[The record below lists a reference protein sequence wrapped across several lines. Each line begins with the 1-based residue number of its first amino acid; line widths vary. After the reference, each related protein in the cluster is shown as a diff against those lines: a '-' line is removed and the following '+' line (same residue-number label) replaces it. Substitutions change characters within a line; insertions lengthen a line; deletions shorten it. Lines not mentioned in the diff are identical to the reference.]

1 MSKTAIIL
9 LILFQITHWLADY
22 THLSTKWMLDAKRLG
37 KPLAPI
43 FIHALIHTI
52 LIQIVLVC
60 FISDWML
67 IIELMALQLFSHWG
81 IDILKGRM
89 NGWFPAL
96 QSPANKFHWYIF
108 GFDQLLHQI
117 ILILITFLALT

>member
-1 MSKTAIIL
+1 
-9 LILFQITHWLADY
+9 
-22 THLSTKWMLDAKRLG
+22 MLDAKRLG
-37 KPLAPI
+37 KPIEPI

-60 FISDWML
+60 FVKDWLL
-67 IIELMALQLFSHWG
+67 IIELMVFQLFTHWI

-89 NGWFPAL
+89 NGWFPNL
-96 QSPANKFHWYIF
+96 QSPANKFHWYVF

-117 ILILITFLALT
+117 VLIVIAYLATH